1 MAHAGAGP
9 RFRHL
14 PDGAWHEASA
24 AEPALAAPGVRP
36 ADLAAAG
43 PGLHLELPPGG
54 VGSANLPALLAAVRA
69 TPDRV
74 VALEGTDAPRAWLGA
89 EPPGAAP
96 RRLGG
101 ALRPTTALLDRD
113 GTINVDRHYLADP
126 AGVELLPGA
135 ARGLRLMQEAGVAL
149 VVITNQSGVAARRI
163 TLAALGAVR
172 GRLEELLG
180 EAGVQLTGTY
190 ACIHGPDEGCP
201 CRKPSDL
208 LARQAAAE
216 HGLDLGRAIVV
227 GDKASDLA
235 LGHRLGVPTFLVTS
249 GYGQAT
255 LAARAVVPDFVVD
268 SLEAVARICTHP
280 AGVPRT
286 LSP

>member
-1 MAHAGAGP
+1 
-9 RFRHL
+9 
-14 PDGAWHEASA
+14 
-24 AEPALAAPGVRP
+24 
-36 ADLAAAG
+36 
-43 PGLHLELPPGG
+43 
-54 VGSANLPALLAAVRA
+54 
-69 TPDRV
+69 
-74 VALEGTDAPRAWLGA
+74 
-89 EPPGAAP
+89 
-96 RRLGG
+96 
-101 ALRPTTALLDRD
+101 
-113 GTINVDRHYLADP
+113 
-126 AGVELLPGA
+126 
-135 ARGLRLMQEAGVAL
+135 
-149 VVITNQSGVAARRI
+149 
-163 TLAALGAVR
+163 AALGAVR
-172 GRLEELLG
+172 ARLEKLLE

-190 ACIHGPDEGCP
+190 ACLHGPDEGCP